1 MNNESNHD
9 DEYVFVQFEPHE
21 LQNDADN
28 MIHKHILSNEALP
41 DARQDH
47 EVLDNSSDSDDDF
60 SLSSF
65 DLCDEE
71 LELDTEDAE
80 MENVEES
87 SCKGMPM
94 DDNSL
99 HVTPSVAS
107 VCTETMLESMKDAA
121 PVSDVTPSLK
131 KSKQKG
137 ARPRSVSN
145 ANSTA
150 SASTATTSNLSRLS
164 NKKRRKKIKQQ
175 KKAAAQMAAVEA
187 LAAQAV
193 KAKTSANT
201 ASKSTTTPASPK
213 SKKKAAAN
221 ATSIAVLCATQSLA
235 QYRHEMGMMAAASTA
250 GKSGFQPKLIKT
262 DGASA
267 ALNIIKSV

>member
-1 MNNESNHD
+1 MNNESYHD

-28 MIHKHILSNEALP
+28 MIHKHILANEALP
-41 DARQDH
+41 ADARQDD

-71 LELDTEDAE
+71 LELDTKDAE
-80 MENVEES
+80 MENVQES

-121 PVSDVTPSLK
+121 PVADVT
-131 KSKQKG
+131 KQKG

-175 KKAAAQMAAVEA
+175 KKAAAQMAAAEA

-193 KAKTSANT
+193 KAKTAANP
-201 ASKSTTTPASPK
+201 ASKNTTTPASPK

-235 QYRHEMGMMAAASTA
+235 QYRHEMGMMAA

-262 DGASA
+262 DGTSA

>member
-1 MNNESNHD
+1 MNNESYHD

-71 LELDTEDAE
+71 LELDTKDAE
-80 MENVEES
+80 MENVQES

-107 VCTETMLESMKDAA
+107 VCTETMLESMKEAA
-121 PVSDVTPSLK
+121 PVTDVTPSLK

-137 ARPRSVSN
+137 AHPRSVSN

-175 KKAAAQMAAVEA
+175 KKAAAQMAAAEA

-193 KAKTSANT
+193 KVNT
-201 ASKSTTTPASPK
+201 ARKSSTTPTSPK

-235 QYRHEMGMMAAASTA
+235 QYRHEMGMMAAASSA
-250 GKSGFQPKLIKT
+250 GKNGFQPKLIKT